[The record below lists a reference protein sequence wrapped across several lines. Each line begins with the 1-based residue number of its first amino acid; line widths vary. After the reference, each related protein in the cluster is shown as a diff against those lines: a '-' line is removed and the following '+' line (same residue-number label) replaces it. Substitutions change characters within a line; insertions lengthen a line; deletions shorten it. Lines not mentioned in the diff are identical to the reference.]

1 MRSAAELLG
10 ALGEGFILQS
20 ILRRRPPLTFD
31 PQTLSQSWPRPAS
44 PRPIVTFGAGSI
56 VGDAHYPAYRKGSFP
71 IAGLYDP
78 DAEKA
83 KALADRWDVAAYASV
98 EEAAAVPN
106 AIFDLATPP
115 SAHAAVLQKLPDG
128 AAVLIQKPM
137 GNDLAEATEILKIC
151 RGKNLRAAVNFQLRF
166 APMMLALKDA
176 IAKGLLGE
184 VVDFEAHLVL
194 DTPWSLWAFLKGLPR
209 IEIAMHSIHYLD
221 LIRQILGDPQGVH
234 AKSIGHPSHDM
245 AQTRTTAILDYGD
258 KVRCALS
265 INHDHT
271 FGRRH
276 QACDFRVTGTEGAA
290 YLQLGVNLNYPDGEA
305 DILEVFPK
313 GGDGWVAVPLEGKW
327 FPDAFTGRMANLQR
341 YASGEDAELVS
352 SVEDAW
358 NTMALVEAAYTSS
371 AAPATPLERK
381 P

>member
-1 MRSAAELLG
+1 
-10 ALGEGFILQS
+10 
-20 ILRRRPPLTFD
+20 LTFD
-31 PQTLSQSWPRPAS
+31 PVTLSQSWPLPTK

-56 VGDAHYPAYRKGSFP
+56 VGDAHYPAYRKGGFS

-78 DAEKA
+78 HTEKA
-83 KALADRWDVAAYASV
+83 KALAGTWGVTAYASV
-98 EEAAAVPN
+98 EEAASVPN

-115 SAHAAVLQKLPDG
+115 SAHAAVLELLPDS

-137 GNDLAEATEILKIC
+137 GNNLAEATEILKIC
-151 RGKNLRAAVNFQLRF
+151 RGKKLKAAVNFQLRF

-184 VVDFEAHLVL
+184 VVDVEAHLVL
-194 DTPWSLWAFLKGLPR
+194 DTPWSTWAFLKGLPR

-221 LIRQILGDPQGVH
+221 LIRQILGDPRGVH
-234 AKSIGHPSHDM
+234 AKTIGHPNHDM

-258 KVRCALS
+258 RVRCALS
-265 INHDHT
+265 INHDHP

-276 QACDFRVTGTEGAA
+276 QACDFRITGTEGAA
-290 YLQLGVNLNYPDGEA
+290 YLQLGVNLNYPEGEP
-305 DILEVFPK
+305 DILEIYPK
-313 GGDGWVAVPLEGKW
+313 GGGWVAIPLEGKW
-327 FPDAFTGRMANLQR
+327 FPDAFVGRMANLQR
-341 YASGEDAELVS
+341 HANGEDAELVS

-358 NTMALVEAAYTSS
+358 NTMALVEAAYISS

>member
-1 MRSAAELLG
+1 M
-10 ALGEGFILQS
+10 
-20 ILRRRPPLTFD
+20 TFD
-31 PQTLSQSWPRPAS
+31 PSTLAQSWPLPAS

-56 VGDAHYPAYRKGSFP
+56 VSDAHFPAYRKGGFP

-78 DAEKA
+78 NAEKA
-83 KALADRWDVAAYASV
+83 RALADKWGVATYASV
-98 EEAAAVPN
+98 EAAAAVPG
-106 AIFDLATPP
+106 AVFDLATPP
-115 SAHAAVLQKLPDG
+115 SAHAGVLAKLPEG

-151 RGKNLRAAVNFQLRF
+151 RARKLKAAVNFQLRF

-194 DTPWSLWAFLKGLPR
+194 ATPWSLWAFLKGLPR

-221 LIRQILGDPQGVH
+221 LIRQVLGDPQGVH
-234 AKSIGHPSHDM
+234 AKTIGHPNHEM

-258 KVRCALS
+258 RVRCALS
-265 INHDHT
+265 INHDHP
-271 FGRRH
+271 FDRRH

-290 YLQLGVNLNYPDGEA
+290 YLQLGVNLNYPEGEA
-305 DILEVFPK
+305 DILEIYPK
-313 GGDGWVAVPLEGKW
+313 GGDGWVAVPLQGSW
-327 FPDAFTGRMANLQR
+327 FPDAFVGRMANLQR
-341 YASGEDAELVS
+341 FASGEDAELVS

-371 AAPATPLERK
+371 AAPATPLEKR

>member
-1 MRSAAELLG
+1 M
-10 ALGEGFILQS
+10 
-20 ILRRRPPLTFD
+20 TFD
-31 PQTLSQSWPRPAS
+31 PTTLSQSWPLPTN

-56 VGDAHYPAYRKGSFP
+56 VSDAHYPSYRKGGFP

-78 DAEKA
+78 NAEKA
-83 KALADRWDVAAYASV
+83 KALADIWGVAAYTSV
-98 EEAAAVPN
+98 EEAASVPN
-106 AIFDLATPP
+106 AIFDVATPP
-115 SAHAAVLQKLPDG
+115 SAHAAVLKQLPDG
-128 AAVLIQKPM
+128 AAVLIQKPL
-137 GNDLAEATEILKIC
+137 GNDLPEATEILKIC
-151 RGKNLRAAVNFQLRF
+151 RAMNLKAAVNFQLRF

-176 IAKGLLGE
+176 ISKGLLGE
-184 VVDFEAHLVL
+184 IVDFEAHLVL
-194 DTPWSLWAFLKGLPR
+194 NTPWSTWAFLKGLPR

-221 LIRQILGDPQGVH
+221 LIRQVLGDPQGVH

-258 KVRCALS
+258 NVRCGLS
-265 INHDHT
+265 INHDHP

-276 QACDFRVTGTEGAA
+276 QACDFRITGTEGAA
-290 YLQLGVNLNYPDGEA
+290 YLQLGVNLNYPEGEP
-305 DILEVFPK
+305 DVLEIYPK

-341 YASGEDAELVS
+341 YANGEDTELVS

-358 NTMALVEAAYTSS
+358 NTMALVEAAYKSS
-371 AAPATPLERK
+371 AQPATPLERK